1 MASELEHLKCE
12 CNKLTDESLGCT
24 RHMLALCKECRDA
37 GAGTHVMLDAQ
48 GEQVDCIGDGMDQIS
63 EDLEETE
70 RRLSGCGL
78 CTILW
83 QKFKQNHSNMW
94 GNVKVTGTQ
103 HKRSTP
109 IDTTETGNYVGCIT
123 GRMLHIPS

>member
-1 MASELEHLKCE
+1 MASELQHLKCE

-48 GEQVDCIGDGMDQIS
+48 GEQADCIGDGMDQIS
-63 EDLEETE
+63 EDMQETE

-78 CTILW
+78 CTFL
-83 QKFKQNHSNMW
+83 
-94 GNVKVTGTQ
+94 
-103 HKRSTP
+103 
-109 IDTTETGNYVGCIT
+109 
-123 GRMLHIPS
+123 